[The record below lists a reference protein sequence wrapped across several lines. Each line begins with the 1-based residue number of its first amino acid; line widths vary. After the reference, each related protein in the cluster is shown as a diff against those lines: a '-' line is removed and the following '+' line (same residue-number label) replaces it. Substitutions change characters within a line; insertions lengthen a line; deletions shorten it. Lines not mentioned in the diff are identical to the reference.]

1 MIGKTSIHR
10 KVFDGFLENKFVL
23 CVSQEIL
30 FEYEEKFNEFWGDEV
45 THNLMGVL
53 LTADNTQLQSVYY
66 NFNLVSTDADD
77 NKFSDTYLASSA
89 DLLVT
94 HDKALLALNKNEFPS
109 IRAITLQDFLESH
122 LS

>member
-1 MIGKTSIHR
+1 MIGKTSIYR

-23 CVSQEIL
+23 CVSPEIL
-30 FEYEEKFNEFWGDEV
+30 FEYEEKFNKFWGDEV

-66 NFNLVSTDADD
+66 NFNLVSSDADD

-89 DLLVT
+89 DLLV
-94 HDKALLALNKNEFPS
+94 NKNEFPS
-109 IRAITLQDFLESH
+109 IRAITLQDFLDSH